1 MICGIGTDMVAI
13 GRIAEV
19 MERTRERFARKILG
33 EQEWHIYQQV
43 SQPHAWLAKRWAA
56 KEACAKALGTGVAQ
70 GLSLTHIQVLNNAQ
84 GAPLL
89 QLSGRALELAEAC
102 GASRWHV
109 SLSDEK
115 DYALAFVV
123 LSRD

>member
-70 GLSLTHIQVLNNAQ
+70 GLSLTHIQVLNNAL
-84 GAPLL
+84 GAPQL
-89 QLSGRALELAEAC
+89 QLSGRALELAEAS